1 MHGKLPSP
9 PKVNSSGG
17 VVSGPQKP
25 YFLNRYYLLNPRA
38 ATNPGTRFEPCEY
51 ETGNPPQFWIYECE
65 NPDLRIQNSTGS
77 ACKSQGLHNAD
88 LWSHNKPGFTNPANP
103 LGGFA
108 KCESGL
114 ANDDNPANGDSDL
127 RFKNP

>member
-1 MHGKLPSP
+1 MRKSRFA
-9 PKVNSSGG
+9 NSEF
-17 VVSGPQKP
+17 
-25 YFLNRYYLLNPRA
+25 Y
-38 ATNPGTRFEPCEY
+38 
-51 ETGNPPQFWIYECE
+51 WIRLQI
-65 NPDLRIQNSTGS
+65 PDF
-77 ACKSQGLHNAD
+77 AYAD

-127 RFKNP
+127 SFKNPGFLDSHFLRIQRVQISNRHKKKTPTQDEKY